1 MVSGCLGRGGIC
13 WLLLAMAAGCDTR
26 ERLTFPTENPDG
38 GSPGPTTA
46 IVRPLASDTLVTRGD
61 VIEVQGRT
69 TDENGVDTVYIEMD
83 GVNYALAPLAGQGRD
98 TVEFGFELNTDNFV
112 GDTAVVWV
120 FGVDPS
126 GNKGDFDS
134 RQFRFR

>member
-1 MVSGCLGRGGIC
+1 MC

-38 GSPGPTTA
+38 EPLGPITA
-46 IVRPLASDTLVTRGD
+46 IMRPLASDTVVTRGD
-61 VIEVQGRT
+61 VISVQGRT
-69 TDENGVDTVYIEMD
+69 TDQDGVDTVYIEMD
-83 GVNYALAPLAGQGRD
+83 GVNFSLAPIAAHGQD
-98 TVEFGFELNTDNFV
+98 TVEFGFELRTDNFV

-120 FGVDPS
+120 FGVGLS
-126 GNKGDFDS
+126 GNKGDLDS